1 MKLSGRRFIA
11 VVAHTHVLQEGPVTG
26 RAADVIA
33 AANTAA
39 EVALRLVRPGRK
51 EKEVTE
57 AIQKVAAAYDCKIVE
72 GVLSHQLKQFE
83 IDGNKV
89 VLSVSSPDTRV
100 NDAEFE
106 ENEVY
111 AIDIVT
117 SSGDGKKRAGLGLV
131 ECVNHDLLQPYHVL
145 HEKPGDFVAH
155 IEFAVLLMSNGSDR
169 ITSHSLQE
177 LQPTK
182 TINDDPEIKVWLAL
196 GTKTEK
202 KGGGKKKKVARLK
215 QDIRNGVT
223 VTDNRRS
230 HTSKEIS
237 VFCCP
242 SSFSFRSSCSPK
254 KPKPSIRTRFMV
266 TEILFWVLKSALW
279 ALVFG
284 FLSVVIKG
292 RKNRKRAVGFFHP
305 YTNDGGGGERVLW
318 CAVKAIQEE
327 NPNLDC
333 IIYTGDH
340 DASPESL
347 SGRAVD
353 RFGVELLY
361 PPQVVHLYKRK
372 WIEEGTYP
380 RFTMFGQSFGS
391 VCLSW
396 EALSKFTPLF
406 YFDTSGYAFTYP
418 LARMFGCKVIC
429 YTHYPTIS
437 LDMISRVQERSS
449 MYNNDALIS
458 RSDQTVGVFMYI
470 IHHTVV
476 IYVVDVCI
484 FDKFMHFFIFLFS
497 SDVAPHKP
505 FFCGSIWLS
514 RCKVIYYTFFSWIY
528 GIVGSCTH
536 LAMVNSSW
544 TQSHIEKIWRIPE
557 RTKRVYPPCDTS
569 GLQAHT
575 LQLEAFSVAI
585 RKLDAESSRPKL
597 QFVGSCRN
605 TADEER
611 LQNLKDKAIELKID
625 KDVEFYENLVYRDL
639 VRLLGGAIAGIHS
652 MIDEHFGISVVEY
665 MAAGAIPIAHNSAGP
680 KMDIVLQE
688 NGQQTG
694 FLARDVEE
702 YADAILKILM
712 MPEIDRLEMAA
723 AARRRAGRFS
733 EQKFYEDFKAAI
745 SPILCPAS
753 N

>member
-1 MKLSGRRFIA
+1 MA
-11 VVAHTHVLQEGPVTG
+11 
-26 RAADVIA
+26 
-33 AANTAA
+33 
-39 EVALRLVRPGRK
+39 
-51 EKEVTE
+51 
-57 AIQKVAAAYDCKIVE
+57 
-72 GVLSHQLKQFE
+72 
-83 IDGNKV
+83 
-89 VLSVSSPDTRV
+89 
-100 NDAEFE
+100 
-106 ENEVY
+106 
-111 AIDIVT
+111 
-117 SSGDGKKRAGLGLV
+117 
-131 ECVNHDLLQPYHVL
+131 
-145 HEKPGDFVAH
+145 
-155 IEFAVLLMSNGSDR
+155 M
-169 ITSHSLQE
+169 
-177 LQPTK
+177 
-182 TINDDPEIKVWLAL
+182 
-196 GTKTEK
+196 
-202 KGGGKKKKVARLK
+202 
-215 QDIRNGVT
+215 
-223 VTDNRRS
+223 
-230 HTSKEIS
+230 
-237 VFCCP
+237 
-242 SSFSFRSSCSPK
+242 
-254 KPKPSIRTRFMV
+254 
-266 TEILFWVLKSALW
+266 EILLWVLKSALW
-279 ALVFG
+279 ALVFS

-292 RKNRKRAVGFFHP
+292 RKNIKRAVGFFHP

-391 VCLSW
+391 VYLSW

-437 LDMISRVQERSS
+437 LDMISRVWERSS

-458 RSDQTVGVFMYI
+458 RRVTYSGQSFAWR
-470 IHHTVV
+470 
-476 IYVVDVCI
+476 
-484 FDKFMHFFIFLFS
+484 F
-497 SDVAPHKP
+497 A
-505 FFCGSIWLS
+505 SIWLS

-569 GLQAHT
+569 GLQVLPLERPVKTPTIISVAQFRPEKAHT

-585 RKLDAESSRPKL
+585 RKLDAESPRPKL

-605 TADEER
+605 TWDEER
-611 LQNLKDKAIELKID
+611 LQNLKDKAIELKVD
-625 KDVEFYENLVYRDL
+625 KDVEFYKNLVYRDL

-688 NGQQTG
+688 NGQQIG

-712 MPEIDRLEMAA
+712 MPETDRLEMAA

-745 SPILCPAS
+745 SPILCHAS